1 MDPDQLDRQMD
12 DLLLSGDSNGTQPTA
27 ADSWFDEY
35 EAWLATIP
43 AVADTTT
50 TAANIIDEDEEM
62 LDAGLVPCWGSYRGA
77 PDFDSDDD
85 DSVTDE
91 ESPFSDF
98 FVPSGLWASGMDEEL
113 ASLDLVG
120 SEVPDAGVEYVTA
133 AIAQYTLTPV
143 EDIIIIDEQQRSQ
156 EDVDMVEL
164 QRLLF
169 PVIVFNNMTE
179 PEEPT
184 DNATELNRP
193 IPPVIE
199 MTEPEEPF
207 PTVVYATGFEG
218 SISHVVEMAEP
229 EEPISPVDDIVPDA
243 APNSPDPSVS
253 PPRTPYMGEDDE
265 DWAEQE
271 GSIDLEEMFDF
282 MLERTPPQT
291 PTRARSTSDEAA
303 EFSGEDSPPLELS
316 PTSLVLSPGSSLAD
330 ELEAAMLAATPP
342 RSFSRSPS
350 PDEDF
355 ALWAFPSDMVD
366 NSAGAATNLSLN
378 DLFNNR
384 QTIEANPP
392 TETAAD
398 DVSNENPASTDC
410 TTGPDSV
417 TEAQEPPSEDHTQAG
432 SSESPNED
440 ATLASEAVVG
450 EEQQPETEPPTPV
463 TIPTIIITPE
473 PNRMKEVEVAP
484 IRMGGLLLPGGNLVL
499 PATPAPM
506 IPLPQQVKTP
516 DAEELQKQKDESLAR
531 DLRNVMR
538 RRRPA
543 SIFHPKLPQKSSALI
558 RSPEAAEREAQ
569 LRSPQSFHALSRAGS
584 DADGGVD
591 AEDEG
596 AAQVILASPAVMK
609 AIRASEAQ
617 RDVLHEGNADER

>member
-1 MDPDQLDRQMD
+1 MDPDLLDRQMD
-12 DLLLSGDSNGTQPTA
+12 DLLSGTSKGTQPATV
-27 ADSWFDEY
+27 DPWFDEY

-43 AVADTTT
+43 GVADTTT
-50 TAANIIDEDEEM
+50 AAANNIIDEDEEM
-62 LDAGLVPCWGSYRGA
+62 ADAGLAPRWGSYRGA

-98 FVPSGLWASGMDEEL
+98 FVPSGLRATGMDGEL
-113 ASLDLVG
+113 ASLDPVG
-120 SEVPDAGVEYVTA
+120 SEVSDTDVEYLTA
-133 AIAQYTLTPV
+133 AIAQYTLTPM
-143 EDIIIIDEQQRSQ
+143 EDITIIDEQQRSQ

-164 QRLLF
+164 QRLLS
-169 PVIVFNNMTE
+169 PVIVFNMTE
-179 PEEPT
+179 PAEPT

-199 MTEPEEPF
+199 MTEPEEPT

-243 APNSPDPSVS
+243 APNSPDQSAS

-265 DWAEQE
+265 DWEEQE
-271 GSIDLEEMFDF
+271 DSIDLEEMFDF

-291 PTRARSTSDEAA
+291 PTRARSTSD
-303 EFSGEDSPPLELS
+303 
-316 PTSLVLSPGSSLAD
+316 SLVLSPGSSLAD
-330 ELEAAMLAATPP
+330 ELEAAMLARTPP

-350 PDEDF
+350 PDQDVP
-355 ALWAFPSDMVD
+355 LWAFPPDMVD

-384 QTIEANPP
+384 QTIEASDP

-398 DVSNENPASTDC
+398 DVSHENPASTDC

-432 SSESPNED
+432 SSESPDEDD
-440 ATLASEAVVG
+440 ATMASEAVVD

-463 TIPTIIITPE
+463 TIPTIIVTPE
-473 PNRMKEVEVAP
+473 PNRTKEVEVAP
-484 IRMGGLLLPGGNLVL
+484 IRMGGLLLPGGNLIL

-506 IPLPQQVKTP
+506 TPLPQQVKTP
-516 DAEELQKQKDESLAR
+516 DAEELLKKQKEESLAR

-543 SIFHPKLPQKSSALI
+543 SVFHPKLPQKSSALI

-569 LRSPQSFHALSRAGS
+569 LRSPQSFQALSRAGS

-596 AAQVILASPAVMK
+596 AAKVILASPAVMK

-617 RDVLHEGNADER
+617 RAVLHEGNADER

>member
-1 MDPDQLDRQMD
+1 MDPDLLDRQMD
-12 DLLLSGDSNGTQPTA
+12 DLLSGNSKGTQPTA

-50 TAANIIDEDEEM
+50 AANNIIDEDEEM
-62 LDAGLVPCWGSYRGA
+62 ADAGLAPRWGSYRGA
-77 PDFDSDDD
+77 PDFDSGDD

-91 ESPFSDF
+91 ESPFPDF
-98 FVPSGLWASGMDEEL
+98 LVPSGLQASGMDEEL

-120 SEVPDAGVEYVTA
+120 SEVPDTDVEYLTA
-133 AIAQYTLTPV
+133 AIAQYTITPV

-164 QRLLF
+164 QKLLS
-169 PVIVFNNMTE
+169 PVIVFNMTE
-179 PEEPT
+179 PAEPT
-184 DNATELNRP
+184 DNATELNRL

-199 MTEPEEPF
+199 MTEPEEPT

-243 APNSPDPSVS
+243 APNSPDQSVS

-265 DWAEQE
+265 DWDEQE
-271 GSIDLEEMFDF
+271 DSIDLEEMFDF

-291 PTRARSTSDEAA
+291 PTRARSTSDSAA
-303 EFSGEDSPPLELS
+303 EFSGEDSPSLELS

-330 ELEAAMLAATPP
+330 ELEAAMLTRTPP

-350 PDEDF
+350 PDQDVP
-355 ALWAFPSDMVD
+355 LWAFPPDMVD
-366 NSAGAATNLSLN
+366 NSAGTATNLSLN

-384 QTIEANPP
+384 QTIEASPL

-398 DVSNENPASTDC
+398 DVSHENPASADC
-410 TTGPDSV
+410 TPGPDSV

-432 SSESPNED
+432 SSESPDDD
-440 ATLASEAVVG
+440 ASLASEAVVD
-450 EEQQPETEPPTPV
+450 EKQQPETEPPTPV
-463 TIPTIIITPE
+463 TIPTIIVTPE

-484 IRMGGLLLPGGNLVL
+484 IQMGGLLLPGGNLIL

-506 IPLPQQVKTP
+506 TPLPQQVKTP
-516 DAEELQKQKDESLAR
+516 DAEGLQKQKESLAR

-543 SIFHPKLPQKSSALI
+543 SVFHPKLLQKSSALI

-569 LRSPQSFHALSRAGS
+569 LRSPQPFHALTRAGS
-584 DADGGVD
+584 DADSGVD

-596 AAQVILASPAVMK
+596 AAKVILASPAVMK

>member
-1 MDPDQLDRQMD
+1 MDPDLLDRQMD
-12 DLLLSGDSNGTQPTA
+12 DLLSGAPNGTQPTA
-27 ADSWFDEY
+27 ADSWFEEY

-50 TAANIIDEDEEM
+50 AANIIDEDEEM
-62 LDAGLVPCWGSYRGA
+62 ADAGLAPCWGSYRGA

-91 ESPFSDF
+91 ESPISDF
-98 FVPSGLWASGMDEEL
+98 FVPSGLRASGMDEEL

-120 SEVPDAGVEYVTA
+120 SEVPDTDVEYLTA

-143 EDIIIIDEQQRSQ
+143 EDITIIDEQQPSQ

-164 QRLLF
+164 QRLLS
-169 PVIVFNNMTE
+169 PVIVFNMTE

-199 MTEPEEPF
+199 MAEPEEPF

-243 APNSPDPSVS
+243 APNSPNQSVS

-265 DWAEQE
+265 DWDGQE
-271 GSIDLEEMFDF
+271 DSIDLEEMFAF

-291 PTRARSTSDEAA
+291 PTRRRST
-303 EFSGEDSPPLELS
+303 GDSE
-316 PTSLVLSPGSSLAD
+316 SLVLSPGSSLAD

-350 PDEDF
+350 PDEDV

-384 QTIEANPP
+384 QTTEANPP

-398 DVSNENPASTDC
+398 DVSNENPTSTDC
-410 TTGPDSV
+410 IPGPDSV
-417 TEAQEPPSEDHTQAG
+417 TEAQEPPSEEHTQAG
-432 SSESPNED
+432 SSESPDDD
-440 ATLASEAVVG
+440 ATLASEEVVD

-484 IRMGGLLLPGGNLVL
+484 IRMGGLLLPGGNLFL

-506 IPLPQQVKTP
+506 TPLPQQVKTP
-516 DAEELQKQKDESLAR
+516 DAEELQKQKEESLAR

-596 AAQVILASPAVMK
+596 AASVILASPAVMK

-617 RDVLHEGNADER
+617 RDVLHKGNADER

>member
-1 MDPDQLDRQMD
+1 MDPDLLDRQMD
-12 DLLLSGDSNGTQPTA
+12 DLLSGDANGTQPAA
-27 ADSWFDEY
+27 ADSWFEEY

-50 TAANIIDEDEEM
+50 AANIIDEDEEM
-62 LDAGLVPCWGSYRGA
+62 ADAGLAPRWGSYRGT
-77 PDFDSDDD
+77 PDFDSDDDD

-91 ESPFSDF
+91 ESPISDF
-98 FVPSGLWASGMDEEL
+98 FVPSGLRASGMDEEM
-113 ASLDLVG
+113 ASLDRVG
-120 SEVPDAGVEYVTA
+120 SEVPNTDVEYLTA

-143 EDIIIIDEQQRSQ
+143 EGIIIIDERQPSQ

-164 QRLLF
+164 QKLLS

-179 PEEPT
+179 PAEPT
-184 DNATELNRP
+184 DNATELNRS

-199 MTEPEEPF
+199 MTEPEEPT

-243 APNSPDPSVS
+243 APNSPDQSVS
-253 PPRTPYMGEDDE
+253 PPRTPYIGEDDE
-265 DWAEQE
+265 DWDEQE
-271 GSIDLEEMFDF
+271 DSIDLEEMFDF

-291 PTRARSTSDEAA
+291 PTRARSTSDSAA
-303 EFSGEDSPPLELS
+303 EFSGEDSPSLELS

-330 ELEAAMLAATPP
+330 ELEAALLARTPP

-350 PDEDF
+350 PDQDVP
-355 ALWAFPSDMVD
+355 LWAFPPDMVD

-398 DVSNENPASTDC
+398 DVSNEDLASTDC
-410 TTGPDSV
+410 IPGPDSV

-432 SSESPNED
+432 SSESPDED
-440 ATLASEAVVG
+440 ATLASEAVVD

-463 TIPTIIITPE
+463 TIPTIIVTPE

-506 IPLPQQVKTP
+506 IPLSQQVKTP
-516 DAEELQKQKDESLAR
+516 DAEELKKQKEKSLAR

-543 SIFHPKLPQKSSALI
+543 SLFHPKLPQKASALI
-558 RSPEAAEREAQ
+558 RSPDAAEREAQ

-596 AAQVILASPAVMK
+596 AAKVILASPAVMK

>member
-1 MDPDQLDRQMD
+1 MDPDTLDRHMD
-12 DLLLSGDSNGTQPTA
+12 DLLSGDSQGTQPTA
-27 ADSWFDEY
+27 ADSWFDQY

-50 TAANIIDEDEEM
+50 AANIIDEDEEM
-62 LDAGLVPCWGSYRGA
+62 ADAGLAPCWGSYRGA

-85 DSVTDE
+85 DSVTEE
-91 ESPFSDF
+91 ESPNPDF
-98 FVPSGLWASGMDEEL
+98 FVLSGLWASGIDEEM

-120 SEVPDAGVEYVTA
+120 SEVPNADVEYLTA

-143 EDIIIIDEQQRSQ
+143 EDIIIIDEQQPSQ

-164 QRLLF
+164 QKLLS
-169 PVIVFNNMTE
+169 PVIVFNMTE
-179 PEEPT
+179 PAEPT

-193 IPPVIE
+193 IAPVIE
-199 MTEPEEPF
+199 MTEPEEPI

-218 SISHVVEMAEP
+218 SISYVFEMAEP

-243 APNSPDPSVS
+243 APNSPDQSVS

-271 GSIDLEEMFDF
+271 DSIDLEEMFDF

-291 PTRARSTSDEAA
+291 PTRARSTSDSGA
-303 EFSGEDSPPLELS
+303 EFSGEDSPSLELS

-330 ELEAAMLAATPP
+330 ELEAAMLARTPP

-350 PDEDF
+350 PDQDVP
-355 ALWAFPSDMVD
+355 LWAFPPDMVD
-366 NSAGAATNLSLN
+366 NSAGAAPNLSLN

-384 QTIEANPP
+384 QTVEANPR

-398 DVSNENPASTDC
+398 DVSDENPASTDC
-410 TTGPDSV
+410 IPGPDSV
-417 TEAQEPPSEDHTQAG
+417 TEAQEPPSEEHTQAG
-432 SSESPNED
+432 SSSSPDDDD
-440 ATLASEAVVG
+440 AMASEAVVG
-450 EEQQPETEPPTPV
+450 EEQQPETEAPTPV
-463 TIPTIIITPE
+463 TIPTIIVTPE
-473 PNRMKEVEVAP
+473 PNRMKQVEVAP

-506 IPLPQQVKTP
+506 TPLLQQVKTP
-516 DAEELQKQKDESLAR
+516 DAEELKKQKEESLAR

-543 SIFHPKLPQKSSALI
+543 SLFHPKLPQKSSALI

-609 AIRASEAQ
+609 AIRASEVQ

>member
-1 MDPDQLDRQMD
+1 MDPDLLDRQMND
-12 DLLLSGDSNGTQPTA
+12 LLSGAPKGTLPTA

-43 AVADTTT
+43 AVADTTP
-50 TAANIIDEDEEM
+50 AANIVDEDEEM
-62 LDAGLVPCWGSYRGA
+62 ADAGLAPRWGSYRGA
-77 PDFDSDDD
+77 PPSDSDN

-98 FVPSGLWASGMDEEL
+98 WVPTGLRVSGMDEEL

-120 SEVPDAGVEYVTA
+120 SEVFDTEIEFLTV
-133 AIAQYTLTPV
+133 AIAQFALISV
-143 EDIIIIDEQQRSQ
+143 EDMIIIEEQQRSQ

-164 QRLLF
+164 QR
-169 PVIVFNNMTE
+169 
-179 PEEPT
+179 
-184 DNATELNRP
+184 P

-199 MTEPEEPF
+199 MTEPEEPT
-207 PTVVYATGFEG
+207 PTVVDTTGLNG
-218 SISHVVEMAEP
+218 SISYVVEMTEP
-229 EEPISPVDDIVPDA
+229 EEPIPPVDDIVPDA
-243 APNSPDPSVS
+243 APNSPRQSVS
-253 PPRTPYMGEDDE
+253 PPRTPYMGADDE
-265 DWAEQE
+265 DWDEQE

-291 PTRARSTSDEAA
+291 PTRARSTSESEA
-303 EFSGEDSPPLELS
+303 EFSDEDSHSFVLS

-350 PDEDF
+350 PDQDVP
-355 ALWAFPSDMVD
+355 LWAFPLDMVD
-366 NSAGAATNLSLN
+366 NSGGTATNLSLN
-378 DLFNNR
+378 DLFNIR

-392 TETAAD
+392 TESAAD
-398 DVSNENPASTDC
+398 DLSNEDPAPTDC
-410 TTGPDSV
+410 IPGPDSV
-417 TEAQEPPSEDHTQAG
+417 TEAQEPAPEDHTQAG
-432 SSESPNED
+432 SSESPDED

-473 PNRMKEVEVAP
+473 PSRMKQVEVAP
-484 IRMGGLLLPGGNLVL
+484 IRMGGLLLPGGNLFL

-506 IPLPQQVKTP
+506 TPLPQQVKTP
-516 DAEELQKQKDESLAR
+516 DAEELKKQKEESLAR

-543 SIFHPKLPQKSSALI
+543 SLFHPKLPQKSSALI
-558 RSPEAAEREAQ
+558 RSPDAAEREAQ
-569 LRSPQSFHALSRAGS
+569 LRSPQSFQALSRAGS
-584 DADGGVD
+584 DADGGAD

-596 AAQVILASPAVMK
+596 AARVTFASPAVMK
-609 AIRASEAQ
+609 AIRASEVQ